1 MSLEVVAAI
10 IFFENKIL
18 VTQRKFSKNSAF
30 SYKYEFPG
38 GKVED
43 NEDKITALR
52 RELMEELNLEITTF
66 KHFASYNYNYDINK
80 IKEEKNILK
89 PLAVKLSPDIDDSEI
104 SEIIE
109 LILKYKVNGIII
121 SNTTDRNRD
130 NLSDFQKNEKG
141 GLSGKPLKDLS
152 SSLIKKFYKETKGK
166 VQIIGVG
173 GVDSGQSAF
182 DKISSGANVVQLYTG
197 MVYKGPGVVKDIKK
211 ELISII
217 KKEKLKNIDEAVGIS
232 T

>member
-52 RELMEELNLEITTF
+52 RELMEELNLEITSF

-80 IKEEKNILK
+80 IKLHFFVSNVTELK
-89 PLAVKLSPDIDDSEI
+89 ITLKVHESYKLVTIRQLSELDWLAADYEVIKMLQS
-104 SEIIE
+104 
-109 LILKYKVNGIII
+109 KY
-121 SNTTDRNRD
+121 
-130 NLSDFQKNEKG
+130 L
-141 GLSGKPLKDLS
+141 
-152 SSLIKKFYKETKGK
+152 
-166 VQIIGVG
+166 
-173 GVDSGQSAF
+173 
-182 DKISSGANVVQLYTG
+182 
-197 MVYKGPGVVKDIKK
+197 
-211 ELISII
+211 
-217 KKEKLKNIDEAVGIS
+217 
-232 T
+232 

>member
-18 VTQRKFSKNSAF
+18 VTQRKFNKNSAF

-80 IKEEKNILK
+80 IKLNFFVSNVTELK
-89 PLAVKLSPDIDDSEI
+89 ITLKVHESYKLVTVRQLSQLDWLAADYEVIKMLQS
-104 SEIIE
+104 
-109 LILKYKVNGIII
+109 KY
-121 SNTTDRNRD
+121 
-130 NLSDFQKNEKG
+130 L
-141 GLSGKPLKDLS
+141 
-152 SSLIKKFYKETKGK
+152 
-166 VQIIGVG
+166 
-173 GVDSGQSAF
+173 
-182 DKISSGANVVQLYTG
+182 
-197 MVYKGPGVVKDIKK
+197 
-211 ELISII
+211 
-217 KKEKLKNIDEAVGIS
+217 
-232 T
+232 

>member
-52 RELMEELNLEITTF
+52 RELMEELNLEITSF

-80 IKEEKNILK
+80 IKLNFFVSNVTELK
-89 PLAVKLSPDIDDSEI
+89 ITLKVHESYKLVTVRQLSQLDWLAADYAVIKMLQS
-104 SEIIE
+104 
-109 LILKYKVNGIII
+109 KY
-121 SNTTDRNRD
+121 
-130 NLSDFQKNEKG
+130 L
-141 GLSGKPLKDLS
+141 
-152 SSLIKKFYKETKGK
+152 
-166 VQIIGVG
+166 
-173 GVDSGQSAF
+173 
-182 DKISSGANVVQLYTG
+182 
-197 MVYKGPGVVKDIKK
+197 
-211 ELISII
+211 
-217 KKEKLKNIDEAVGIS
+217 
-232 T
+232 